1 MKKLRYIPGI
11 ISIIL
16 LPILGIW
23 YMNKHNYFQQLS
35 AHSFTAIDFA
45 EIERI
50 NEEYEYVTISNEF
63 EKRIYK
69 EVTLNHDKNAE
80 ITFKYIDEFVDNV
93 IQTKDTINGLKIHFN
108 KNATYNEFIEVL
120 NIFSERGAQVYTL
133 DNNTMYFVGR
143 DWSPPSS
150 DDLDIE
156 GIFVM
161 TCGVPP
167 TEKAEP
173 KSTFPQIWENLK
185 TQFSQNKIIY
195 SAYIVFALIVLI
207 NFIQTKKKALV
218 QLISKCFC

>member
-80 ITFKYIDEFVDNV
+80 ITFKYIDQFVDNV
-93 IQTKDTINGLKIHFN
+93 IQTRDTINGLKIHFE

-120 NIFSERGAQVYTL
+120 NIFSERGAQMYLL

-143 DWSPPSS
+143 DWKPPSP

-156 GIFVM
+156 DIIVM
-161 TCGVPP
+161 TCGVPF
-167 TEKAEP
+167 TEEAEP
-173 KSTFPQIWENLK
+173 KFNLQQFVQNLK
-185 TQFSQNKIIY
+185 SQFLQNKIIY
-195 SAYIVFALIVLI
+195 SAYFIFVFVALTYLI
-207 NFIQTKKKALV
+207 KRKNT
-218 QLISKCFC
+218 